1 MKRSTLMLGGILV
14 ALVLLA
20 WFLMERP
27 GEQSRESGN
36 QGPLVTFDS
45 AAVDR
50 IRITSPTQ
58 SVTLERR
65 GVEWSLTSP
74 IAYKADKNA
83 VGEALR
89 QAKELTVKSVVSSR
103 PEKQGVFQVD
113 STGTRVEFFAAGS
126 EAASF
131 IFGKMGGTYRE
142 TFARRA
148 SSDEVVV
155 VDGTPGFSFGKT
167 VRDWRDRS
175 IVTMDAAAIN
185 EIRFQY
191 GDTVFSV
198 VRADSIWTIGAQE
211 AKDDAVQSLISALAS
226 LRADE
231 FADDVAKTPRITALI
246 TIGETQLR
254 FAYDKE
260 QKKYF
265 VQSSASPQW
274 YVLES
279 WTAGNV
285 LKRKQDLM

>member
-1 MKRSTLMLGGILV
+1 MMGAVLV
-14 ALVLLA
+14 ILVLLA
-20 WFLMERP
+20 WFLMEQP
-27 GEQSRESGN
+27 GERSSESAS

-45 AAVDR
+45 ATIDK
-50 IRITSPTQ
+50 IRIVSPTQ
-58 SVTLERR
+58 SITLERR
-65 GVEWSLTSP
+65 GVDWNLTSP
-74 IAYKADKNA
+74 VSYKADKNT

-89 QAKELTVKSVVSSR
+89 QAKELTVKSVVSNR

-113 STGTRVEFFAAGS
+113 STGTRVELFAAGT
-126 EAASF
+126 EAAAF

-155 VDGTPGFSFGKT
+155 VEGTPGFTFGKT

-175 IVTMDAAAIN
+175 IVSMDAGSIS

-211 AKDDAVQSLISALAS
+211 AKYDAVQSLISALVS
-226 LRADE
+226 LRADD
-231 FADDVAKTPRITALI
+231 FADDVAKTPKISTLI
-246 TIGETQLR
+246 NVGETQLR

-260 QKKYF
+260 QKKYL
-265 VQSSASPQW
+265 VQSSVSPQW
-274 YVLES
+274 FVLES

-285 LKRKQDLM
+285 LKRKKDLI